1 MKSILAVQ
9 WMRVCLLVML
19 SVFVTVCASASPAD
33 EREPAR
39 QIVLQGILGS
49 KVLLL
54 VDGQRLMLSAGQGQD
69 SGVRVL
75 RIGSDFAEVDID
87 GQHRRLRLGDSHSV
101 TTPFRARDSVEV
113 MIPRDQRGMYSTVGS
128 VNGLPVNFLVDT
140 GASTVAMNSQ
150 QAKRLGIDFR
160 VIGRPSFVSTA
171 SGLTRAYQVSLHTVT
186 VGGILLR
193 NVDAVVIEGG
203 FPLQILLG
211 MTFLGSLEIQH
222 QGTTLHLK
230 QKF

>member
-1 MKSILAVQ
+1 MKIAIAVP
-9 WMRVCLLVML
+9 WMRVCLLGML
-19 SVFVTVCASASPAD
+19 SVFVTVCVAASPAD

-39 QIVLQGILGS
+39 QVVLQGILGS

-54 VDGQRLMLSAGQGQD
+54 VDGQRLMLSVAQGKN

-75 RIGSDFAEVDID
+75 RIGADFAEVEID
-87 GQHRRLRLGDSHSV
+87 GQHRQLRLGDSHSV
-101 TTPFRARDSVEV
+101 TTPFKARDSVEV

-128 VNGLPVNFLVDT
+128 VNGLTVNFLVDT

-160 VIGRPSFVSTA
+160 VIGRTSFVSTA
-171 SGLTRAYQVSLHTVT
+171 SGLTRAYQVSLNTVT
-186 VGGILLR
+186 VGGISLR
-193 NVDAVVIEGG
+193 NVDAVVIEGR

-211 MTFLGSLEIQH
+211 MTFLGALEIQH
-222 QGTTLHLK
+222 QGTSLHLK
-230 QKF
+230 QTF